1 MAGYE
6 MNKFDA
12 LKIEVESDTGFK
24 CYEGTPGSQVVWYG
38 TSDQLEAFET
48 LVNGKI
54 STGTIAFTMDDGEKY
69 MYSAKTEM
77 WYEL

>member
-6 MNKFDA
+6 MSTFDA
-12 LKIEVESDTGFK
+12 LKLEVESDTGFR

-38 TSDQLEAFET
+38 TSDQLDVFET
-48 LVNGKI
+48 MTTGKVN
-54 STGTIAFTMDDGEKY
+54 TGTIAFTMDDGGKY
-69 MYSAKTEM
+69 MYSAKTET